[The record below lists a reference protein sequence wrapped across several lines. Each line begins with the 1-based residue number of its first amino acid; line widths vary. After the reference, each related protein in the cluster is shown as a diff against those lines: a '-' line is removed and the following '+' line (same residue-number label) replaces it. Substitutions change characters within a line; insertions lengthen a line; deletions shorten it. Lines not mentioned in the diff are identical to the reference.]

1 MDSAKV
7 KSLLE
12 SYCKENRYKK
22 PKYIVI
28 SKTNVKYRD
37 YYGVSVEVKGVLTV
51 EGFGISKRLAEK
63 NAAIKALIKF
73 NVIKEEDIRPQEVD
87 NKEIKINNNELK
99 VPTNNEDFGYNN
111 EGLVVDENSVKA
123 NDSNSESKNDFD
135 NNSSLFLSS
144 EQNSE
149 QVLNSSSNE
158 INKSNDSIDGEIFK
172 EEINAIESN
181 KANTEIS
188 KFGQF
193 ENNNAISLLIEFC
206 LKKRIPIPFYDY
218 NYNKGVFC
226 CQCRIEFNYDN
237 WINEFIGLGTGDN
250 LKSAKIAAAE
260 HVINQLQENNLFFDA
275 FQRKNGVKNEFEFN
289 GENNNELNI
298 DESYDKRKIMKSKSQ
313 ELCCV
318 ESNDHKLSAHS
329 FESLNI
335 VTEEKT
341 NEDFEKN
348 KTTNECAIEGSE
360 KFSQSLQEIS
370 QNENNSKADDNNN
383 RDNHINTPIIVCQDF
398 RIKVNNPIGYLQ
410 EFSFKN
416 SLKAPEYSE
425 ELKTGEENCP
435 LFIVKCVLNVENRE
449 IVGWGSGKRKRSAKK
464 AAAGDVVRKIVN
476 C

>member
-1 MDSAKV
+1 MNSKKV
-7 KSLLE
+7 KSLLV
-12 SYCKENRYKK
+12 SYCKENQYKN
-22 PKYIVI
+22 PKYKVI
-28 SKTNVKYRD
+28 SKINEKYRD
-37 YYGVSVEVKGVLTV
+37 YYKVSVEVKGVLNV
-51 EGFGISKRLAEK
+51 DGFGISKRFAEK
-63 NAAIKALIKF
+63 NAAIEALIKF
-73 NVIKEEDIRPQEVD
+73 NVINEKDIRPQEVD
-87 NKEIKINNNELK
+87 NKEIKVNKNELK
-99 VPTNNEDFGYNN
+99 VPTNNEDFGHNN

-123 NDSNSESKNDFD
+123 DNSNSESKNDFD
-135 NNSSLFLSS
+135 NNSLLFPSS

-158 INKSNDSIDGEIFK
+158 INKSDDSINEEMFK
-172 EEINAIESN
+172 EEINSIQSN
-181 KANTEIS
+181 KENTETS
-188 KFGQF
+188 KL
-193 ENNNAISLLIEFC
+193 ENNAISLLIEFC

-218 NYNKGVFC
+218 NYNEGVFC

-237 WINEFIGLGTGDN
+237 WIYEFIGLGTGDN

-275 FQRKNGVKNEFEFN
+275 FQRKNGVRNELEFN
-289 GENNNELNI
+289 GETNNELNV

-318 ESNDHKLSAHS
+318 ESNDHKLSVHS

-348 KTTNECAIEGSE
+348 KTTNECSIEGFE
-360 KFSQSLQEIS
+360 KFCESLQEIS

-383 RDNHINTPIIVCQDF
+383 RDNHINTPISVGQNL

-410 EFSFKN
+410 EFCFKN
-416 SLKAPEYSE
+416 SLKVPEYSE
-425 ELKTGEENCP
+425 ELKIGEEHCP
-435 LFIVKCVLNVENRE
+435 LFVAKCVLNVENRE
-449 IVGWGSGKRKRSAKK
+449 IVGWGSGKRKKRAKK
-464 AAAGDVVRKIVN
+464 AAAEDVVRKIIN